1 MEQNNYKSFGENIL
15 DILCP
20 RTCPMC
26 DKIISR
32 HENICT
38 TCHSKLVYIHEPK
51 CKKCGKELRD
61 ETKEYCA
68 DCSVKKHYFKL
79 NVAVFEYSDMVSKS
93 LYKFKYHNRGNYS
106 RFYVEAIAKHCAND
120 IRRWNPDVI
129 VPVPIHYKKRIKR
142 GYNQAALIARELGK
156 EINIY
161 VDEKYLYR
169 VVNTRPMKELN
180 KTTRKKNVENAFK
193 IYKNVVKYKKII
205 LVDDIY
211 TTGSTLDAC
220 AKALLGAGASEVFCI
235 CMSVGYGI

>member
-1 MEQNNYKSFGENIL
+1 ML

-38 TCHSKLVYIHEPK
+38 TCHSKFVYIHEPK

-61 ETKEYCA
+61 EAKEYCA

-79 NVAVFEYSDMVSKS
+79 NVAVFVYSDMVSKS
-93 LYKFKYHNRGNYS
+93 LYKFKYHNRRTYA
-106 RFYVEAIAKHCAND
+106 RFYGEAIAKHCAND

>member
-20 RTCPMC
+20 KTCPMC

-79 NVAVFEYSDMVSKS
+79 NVAVFEYSDMEEVEIPVPDIKIQ
-93 LYKFKYHNRGNYS
+93 
-106 RFYVEAIAKHCAND
+106 EAIANIYGVYMMRKRLND
-120 IRRWNPDVI
+120 QLKAQI
-129 VPVPIHYKKRIKR
+129 
-142 GYNQAALIARELGK
+142 K
-156 EINIY
+156 EICPI
-161 VDEKYLYR
+161 LIR
-169 VVNTRPMKELN
+169 GSLKE
-180 KTTRKKNVENAFK
+180 
-193 IYKNVVKYKKII
+193 
-205 LVDDIY
+205 
-211 TTGSTLDAC
+211 
-220 AKALLGAGASEVFCI
+220 GA
-235 CMSVGYGI
+235 

>member
-20 RTCPMC
+20 KTCPMC

-61 ETKEYCA
+61 DTKEYCT

-93 LYKFKYHNRGNYS
+93 LYKFKYHNRRTYA
-106 RFYVEAIAKHCAND
+106 RFYGEAIAKHCAND

>member
-20 RTCPMC
+20 KTCPMC

-38 TCHSKLVYIHEPK
+38 TCHSKLVYIYEPK
-51 CKKCGKELRD
+51 CKKCGKELHD
-61 ETKEYCA
+61 EAKEYCA

-93 LYKFKYHNRGNYS
+93 LYKFKYHNRRTYA
-106 RFYVEAIAKHCAND
+106 RFYGEAIAKHCARD

-156 EINIY
+156 KINIY

-180 KTTRKKNVENAFK
+180 KTNRKKNVENAFK

>member
-1 MEQNNYKSFGENIL
+1 MEQNNYKIFGENIL

-20 RTCPMC
+20 KTCPMC

-38 TCHSKLVYIHEPK
+38 NCHSKLVYIHEPK

-61 ETKEYCA
+61 EAKEYCA
-68 DCSVKKHYFKL
+68 DCSVKKHYFDL
-79 NVAVFEYSDMVSKS
+79 NVAVFEYSAMVSKS
-93 LYKFKYHNRGNYS
+93 LYKFKYHNRRTYA
-106 RFYVEAIAKHCAND
+106 RFYGEAIAKHCAND

-142 GYNQAALIARELGK
+142 GYNQATLIARELGK

-180 KTTRKKNVENAFK
+180 KTNRKKNVENAFK
-193 IYKNVVKYKKII
+193 IYKNVVKYTKII

>member
-1 MEQNNYKSFGENIL
+1 MEQNNYKIFGENIL

-20 RTCPMC
+20 KTCPMC

-38 TCHSKLVYIHEPK
+38 NCHSKLVYIHEPK

-61 ETKEYCA
+61 EAKEYCA
-68 DCSVKKHYFKL
+68 DCSVKKHYFDL
-79 NVAVFEYSDMVSKS
+79 NVAVFEYSAMVSKS
-93 LYKFKYHNRGNYS
+93 LYKFKYHNRRTYA
-106 RFYVEAIAKHCAND
+106 RFYGEAIAKHCAND

-142 GYNQAALIARELGK
+142 GYNQATLIARELGK

-180 KTTRKKNVENAFK
+180 KTNRKKNVENAFK

>member
-20 RTCPMC
+20 KTCPMC

-93 LYKFKYHNRGNYS
+93 LYKFKYHNRRTYA
-106 RFYVEAIAKHCAND
+106 RFYGEAIAKRCARD

-169 VVNTRPMKELN
+169 VVNTRPMK
-180 KTTRKKNVENAFK
+180 
-193 IYKNVVKYKKII
+193 
-205 LVDDIY
+205 
-211 TTGSTLDAC
+211 
-220 AKALLGAGASEVFCI
+220 
-235 CMSVGYGI
+235 